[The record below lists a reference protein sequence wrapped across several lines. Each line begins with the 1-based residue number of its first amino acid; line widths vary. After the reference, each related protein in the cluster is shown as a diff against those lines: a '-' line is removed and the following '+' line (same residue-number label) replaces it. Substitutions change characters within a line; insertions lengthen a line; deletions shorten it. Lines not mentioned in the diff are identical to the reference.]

1 MGNDEMHFYNLQEV
15 AAGDVIYELSTL
27 EARFPRGIAL
37 VKKHLFCTEFLFPL
51 SWQ

>member
-1 MGNDEMHFYNLQEV
+1 MSNDEMHFYNLREV

-27 EARFPRGIAL
+27 EARFTTGIAL
-37 VKKHLFCTEFLFPL
+37 VKKHFFRAEFLSPL